1 MFGAMPDVPN
11 PEEVAMTEPNPTPT
25 TDPGA
30 TPPTATP
37 PAPTT
42 EPAKTELDGL
52 GEAGKKALA
61 EERAARK
68 ELEKQLAALAP
79 LQKQVEGLA
88 PLAELA
94 KVLGVKAE
102 PGKTDVQTLTDQVAE
117 MQRQMAASELRA
129 LRLEVAA
136 EKSLTPAQ
144 AARLQGSTRDELAAD
159 ADALKALFPA
169 APATTATGE
178 PATTTTTTTP
188 APDPSQGA
196 RGGVNELQA
205 LLAEAQKNGNV
216 RETIRLKSLIA
227 EQPNK

>member
-1 MFGAMPDVPN
+1 
-11 PEEVAMTEPNPTPT
+11 MTEPNPTPPT

-30 TPPTATP
+30 TPPTVTP
-37 PAPTT
+37 PAPPT
-42 EPAKTELDGL
+42 EPAKTEPDGL

-94 KVLGVKAE
+94 KALGVKAE
-102 PGKTDVQTLTDQVAE
+102 PGKTDVQTLTEQVAA
-117 MQRQMAASELRA
+117 MQRDLGSERLARM
-129 LRLEVAA
+129 RLEVAA

-144 AARLQGSTRDELAAD
+144 AARLQGSTREELATD

-169 APATTATGE
+169 APPPTTGD
-178 PATTTTTTTP
+178 PATTPAPGTP

-196 RGGVNELQA
+196 RGGANEMQA
-205 LLAEAQKNGNV
+205 LLAAAQEKGNTKEV
-216 RETIRLKSLIA
+216 IRLKTLISA
-227 EQPNK
+227 QQVK